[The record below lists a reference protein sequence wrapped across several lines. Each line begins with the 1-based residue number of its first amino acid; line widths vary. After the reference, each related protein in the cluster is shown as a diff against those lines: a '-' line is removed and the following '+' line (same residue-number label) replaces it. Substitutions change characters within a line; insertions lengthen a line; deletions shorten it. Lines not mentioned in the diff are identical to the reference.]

1 MTGGA
6 SSKGYGVAS
15 RQCHLTRMQS
25 ERWYLEVDDFIMLGA
40 NPNPHNTDN
49 ITKED
54 RKMPETYVTK
64 ELHDESIRR
73 IDDENDRQ
81 NARLSALEQGLKEVN
96 KITVS
101 IERLTANIETMT
113 DEIKKQGIRLD
124 EIEKKPA
131 KRWDVVI
138 TGALSA
144 IVGALMAA
152 MMSGLIR

>member
-1 MTGGA
+1 M
-6 SSKGYGVAS
+6 SDV
-15 RQCHLTRMQS
+15 
-25 ERWYLEVDDFIMLGA
+25 E
-40 NPNPHNTDN
+40 
-49 ITKED
+49 
-54 RKMPETYVTK
+54 YVTK

>member
-1 MTGGA
+1 
-6 SSKGYGVAS
+6 
-15 RQCHLTRMQS
+15 
-25 ERWYLEVDDFIMLGA
+25 
-40 NPNPHNTDN
+40 
-49 ITKED
+49 
-54 RKMPETYVTK
+54 MPDIEYVTK

-113 DEIKKQGIRLD
+113 DEIKKQGVRLD

-152 MMSGLIR
+152 MMSGLIK

>member
-1 MTGGA
+1 M
-6 SSKGYGVAS
+6 SDV
-15 RQCHLTRMQS
+15 
-25 ERWYLEVDDFIMLGA
+25 E
-40 NPNPHNTDN
+40 
-49 ITKED
+49 
-54 RKMPETYVTK
+54 YVTK

-113 DEIKKQGIRLD
+113 DEIKKQGVRLD

-138 TGALSA
+138 TGAISA

-152 MMSGLIR
+152 MMTGLIK

>member
-1 MTGGA
+1 M
-6 SSKGYGVAS
+6 SDV
-15 RQCHLTRMQS
+15 
-25 ERWYLEVDDFIMLGA
+25 E
-40 NPNPHNTDN
+40 
-49 ITKED
+49 
-54 RKMPETYVTK
+54 YVTK

-81 NARLSALEQGLKEVN
+81 NARLSAFEPGLKEVN

-113 DEIKKQGIRLD
+113 DEIKKQGVRLD

-138 TGALSA
+138 TGAISA

-152 MMSGLIR
+152 MMTGLIK

>member
-1 MTGGA
+1 
-6 SSKGYGVAS
+6 
-15 RQCHLTRMQS
+15 
-25 ERWYLEVDDFIMLGA
+25 
-40 NPNPHNTDN
+40 
-49 ITKED
+49 
-54 RKMPETYVTK
+54 MPDIEYVTK

-152 MMSGLIR
+152 MMSGLIK